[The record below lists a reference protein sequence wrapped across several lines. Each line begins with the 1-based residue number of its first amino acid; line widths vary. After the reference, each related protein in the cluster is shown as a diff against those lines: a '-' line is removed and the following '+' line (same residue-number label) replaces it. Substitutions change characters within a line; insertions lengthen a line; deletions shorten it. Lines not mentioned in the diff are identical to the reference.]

1 MSFGFQYIRPGARLS
16 GWRTMFVVL
25 GIVTVCIGAVAGWV
39 VPDSPMA
46 AGWMSREEKVALLRH
61 VSENRTGVVNKRFK
75 LAHIWELL
83 MDPQIYLLTVITVL
97 VSFMF
102 SRLIG
107 DAEWKDAERRTRG
120 GMRIELTEIQIS
132 ISSGVIT
139 TYSSTIIKT
148 FGYTSKISALLN
160 MPSGIVSISS
170 ILVVGYGVR
179 FKSQRWAWLVACCV
193 PGIIG
198 GGLMS
203 FAPSTN
209 RAALL
214 AGIYL
219 VNAITATLIIL
230 YQWTIANVAGHT
242 KRVVASALIAGSF
255 SVGNIIGPQTFQA
268 KDAPGYRP
276 AKIIV
281 MATQSAGAFVT
292 VVLFGYYVWANRLK
306 DKMHGKMSDSDSLK
320 VEDIWGNLTDK
331 ENTKFRYVY

>member
-1 MSFGFQYIRPGARLS
+1 LNVWHEGQ
-16 GWRTMFVVL
+16 
-25 GIVTVCIGAVAGWV
+25 
-39 VPDSPMA
+39 
-46 AGWMSREEKVALLRH
+46 
-61 VSENRTGVVNKRFK
+61 
-75 LAHIWELL
+75 
-83 MDPQIYLLTVITVL
+83 LTN
-97 VSFMF
+97 
-102 SRLIG
+102 
-107 DAEWKDAERRTRG
+107 
-120 GMRIELTEIQIS
+120 IQIS

-148 FGYTSKISALLN
+148 FGYSSRVSALLN
-160 MPSGIVSISS
+160 MSSGVFSIIS
-170 ILVVGYGVR
+170 ILAVGYGVR
-179 FKSQRWAWLVACCV
+179 FRSHRWAWLVACCV

-203 FAPSTN
+203 FAPGSN

-219 VNAITATLIIL
+219 INAITATLIIL

-292 VVLFGYYVWANRLK
+292 VLLFAYYIWANREK
-306 DKMHGKMSDSDSLK
+306 DKKHGQASDSKSVG
-320 VEDIWGNLTDK
+320 VEDAWGNLTDK
-331 ENTKFRYVY
+331 ENAKFRYVY